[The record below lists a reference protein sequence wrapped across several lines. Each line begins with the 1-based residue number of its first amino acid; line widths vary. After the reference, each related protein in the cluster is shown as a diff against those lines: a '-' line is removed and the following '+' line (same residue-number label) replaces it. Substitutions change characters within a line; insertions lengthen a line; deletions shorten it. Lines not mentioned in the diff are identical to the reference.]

1 MKTFETIV
9 ETLGEA
15 ILNLFLFI
23 TKTNL
28 SETKIKKY
36 QN

>member
-9 ETLGEA
+9 EKLDEA

-28 SETKIKKY
+28 SENKIKKY